1 MWVLPDTAR
10 SHSAG
15 VHSLDLWRS
24 ACKSQQQCCT
34 WRDTLVR
41 QGRHDGKPCVQ
52 ETPLVEVPLDAAD
65 TAAME
70 SFLST
75 FDGAASTGMLMSQS

>member
-1 MWVLPDTAR
+1 M
-10 SHSAG
+10 
-15 VHSLDLWRS
+15 
-24 ACKSQQQCCT
+24 
-34 WRDTLVR
+34 R
-41 QGRHDGKPCVQ
+41 QGRHDGKLCVQ

-75 FDGAASTGMLMSQS
+75 FDGAANTGTLMFQG

>member
-1 MWVLPDTAR
+1 M
-10 SHSAG
+10 
-15 VHSLDLWRS
+15 
-24 ACKSQQQCCT
+24 
-34 WRDTLVR
+34 WRDAMVR
-41 QGRHDGKPCVQ
+41 QGGHDGKPCVQ

-75 FDGAASTGMLMSQS
+75 FDGAASTGMLMSQG

>member
-1 MWVLPDTAR
+1 MLPDTAR

-15 VHSLDLWRS
+15 VHSLDLWQS
-24 ACKSQQQCCT
+24 ARNFHQQCCT

-41 QGRHDGKPCVQ
+41 PGRHDGRPCMQ

-75 FDGAASTGMLMSQS
+75 FDGAASTGMLISQG